1 MKKMQKMLSV
11 ACIGMLLATA
21 LTGCGGDKK
30 GSGDTIK
37 IGANI
42 EMTGGSASF
51 GKSAQ
56 NGIKLAIDAENAK
69 GGVLGKKT

>member
-1 MKKMQKMLSV
+1 MKKMRKVLSV

-37 IGANI
+37 IGGNL
-42 EMTGGSASF
+42 EMLKAAYSA
-51 GKSAQ
+51 KRL
-56 NGIKLAIDAENAK
+56 NL
-69 GGVLGKKT
+69 